1 MSPFSTTRTSWSSRV
16 RFAAVALG
24 LILCRPAAADWLV
37 TLEGRLI
44 ETRGPWTVDGRTLT
58 YTDLEGVEH
67 ALDLDDVDLEGSEE
81 TTALRTGKP
90 YVPRQ
95 ETAAEAA
102 APRTDPEPAKRG
114 GKKEE
119 AKIILYTAALCP
131 PCTEAREILEEL
143 GVEFRECDITKSKR
157 ARKEYKKKAGHGG
170 GLPVIDLDGT
180 MIYTWNPGV
189 VRRKVREYLERQA
202 EAESSRP

>member
-1 MSPFSTTRTSWSSRV
+1 MSPFSTPRTSWSSRL
-16 RFAAVALG
+16 RFAAVAFG
-24 LILCRPAAADWLV
+24 LILCLPAAADWLV

-44 ETRGPWTVDGRTLT
+44 ETQGPWTIDGRTLT

-67 ALDLDDVDLEGSEE
+67 ALDLDEIDLEGSEE
-81 TTALRTGKP
+81 TTALKAGKP
-90 YVPRQ
+90 YEPRQ

-102 APRTDPEPAKRG
+102 APGTDPEPKKRAAKD
-114 GKKEE
+114 EE
-119 AKIILYTAALCP
+119 PKIVLYTAALCS
-131 PCTEAREILEEL
+131 PCTEARDLLEEL
-143 GVEFRECDITKSKR
+143 GVDFREVDITKSKR
-157 ARKEYKKKAGHGG
+157 ARKEYMKKAGHGG

-202 EAESSRP
+202 EVESSRP